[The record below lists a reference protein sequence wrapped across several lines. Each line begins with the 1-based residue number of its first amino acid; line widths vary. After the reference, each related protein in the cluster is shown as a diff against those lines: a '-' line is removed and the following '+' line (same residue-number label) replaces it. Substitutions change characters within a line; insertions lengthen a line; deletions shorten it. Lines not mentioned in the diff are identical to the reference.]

1 MSKIKLTGS
10 NSGYVEIDSAADAG
24 NLTLTLPTSGVRLLS
39 NTDNVFSGIT
49 TTAELDIN
57 GKIDVSTDIVGGRN
71 LKVTGITTL
80 SDDLTLTGA
89 SYNVLWDKSDNQL
102 EFGDNAKLSFG
113 AAADMQ
119 LYHNGTDSQIQNIT
133 GGLYI
138 GNIAGNSNHV
148 YISTRNNFVVQTN
161 LNEAAIQCFAN
172 GGVELFYNSSL
183 KLNTTNTGAIVTGIC
198 TATSFSGSGEGLT
211 RTTQYSHRRIN
222 VNGAMV
228 ICQKATSV
236 SGNADNGY
244 PICTDMVNYRRT
256 GSWSGTTWTVSQ
268 NSQTPTALAPFKFFT
283 RWTQA
288 GTAQNAPNNTSTSL
302 QYKIEGRDMAHAM
315 WGTSDAKQCTLSFY
329 VRCSQ
334 TGTFCIWLTSTD
346 TNYNYIIEYT
356 ISAANTWQR
365 VTHTIPGPTSGTFN
379 TDTSAGCGFY
389 FQIAAHAASGT
400 YGGGT
405 KNVWNTS
412 GRWTSNQ
419 STAMSANAGATWDIT
434 GIQFEIG
441 DIATPFEHRSFTEEL
456 SSCQRYFQQIE
467 GYSDMVCAGPGR
479 SNGTTHAPFTIPLS
493 VPLRA
498 SPTVNA
504 CSWAVFT
511 SNNQSNSAS
520 QTPAVTKWHAHNNVL
535 TCQLAGLSGMTNGR
549 ALNVFLNSSNTFTMD
564 ANL

>member
-24 NLTLTLPTSGVRLLS
+24 NLTLQLPTAGSALLS
-39 NTDNVFSGIT
+39 NAGNVF
-49 TTAELDIN
+49 
-57 GKIDVSTDIVGGRN
+57 
-71 LKVTGITTL
+71 TGITTFTGVNIT
-80 SDDLTLTGA
+80 DDITFNGA

-102 EFGDNAKLSFG
+102 EFGTNAKLSFG
-113 AAADMQ
+113 DAMQ
-119 LYHNGTDSQIQNIT
+119 IYHDG
-133 GGLYI
+133 
-138 GNIAGNSNHV
+138 
-148 YISTRNNFVVQTN
+148 
-161 LNEAAIQCFAN
+161 C
-172 GGVELFYNSSL
+172 SSL
-183 KLNTTNTGAIVTGIC
+183 IQDSGTGHVQVRSGTFTVGNAGLTKTSAIFNSGSGQQLNFNNNQKFITTNTGAIVTGIC

-228 ICQKATSV
+228 ICQRATSV

-268 NSQTPTALAPFKFFT
+268 NTQTPTALAPFRFFT

-288 GTAQNAPNNTSTSL
+288 GTAQNAPNDTSTSL
-302 QYKIEGRDMAHAM
+302 QYKIEGQDMAHAS

-334 TGTFCIWLTSTD
+334 TGTFCVWTHSTD
-346 TNYNYIIEYT
+346 RHYVFEYT

-365 VTHTIPGPTSGTFN
+365 VTHTYTAPVNGQFS
-379 TDTSAGCGFY
+379 TDTNSGIVFH
-389 FQIAAHAASGT
+389 FLIAAHAASGS
-400 YGGGT
+400 YGT
-405 KNVWNTS
+405 ATTNTWS
-412 GRWTSNQ
+412 ADGKRWTSNQ
-419 STAMSANAGATWDIT
+419 STAMSANAGATWDVT

-441 DIATPFEHRSFTEEL
+441 DMATPFEHRSYGDEL
-456 SSCQRYFQQIE
+456 NRCQRYYQQFT
-467 GYSDMVCAGPGR
+467 GVSDQVCLGFGR
-479 SNGTTHAPFTIPLS
+479 SNGTTVAEFNVPLS

-498 SPTVNA
+498 SPSLNA

-511 SNNQSNSAS
+511 ATNQSNSAS
-520 QTPAVTKWHAHNNVL
+520 QTPVVRKWEPYNNML
-535 TCQLAGLSGMTNGR
+535 GCALSGMTGMTNAR
-549 ALNVFLNSSNTFTMD
+549 TLTVFLNSSNTFIMD